1 MWDATVEL
9 LDNEVFAK
17 LVIGIVAMAWA
28 AFQGSDWYAKFC
40 KARFDKAFLAVEAG
54 AQITYETYVR
64 ECKIANEDGKLTP
77 EERKDARE
85 MAIEAA
91 KRFGLSH
98 GVDVGREITEEY
110 IDLALDKAIAKLRV
124 HK

>member
-1 MWDATVEL
+1 MLDL
-9 LDNEVFAK
+9 LDNEVFMGLIASIVS
-17 LVIGIVAMAWA
+17 VIWA
-28 AFQGSDWYAKFC
+28 ALRASEWYAKFC

-110 IDLALDKAIAKLRV
+110 IDLALDKAIAKLRG